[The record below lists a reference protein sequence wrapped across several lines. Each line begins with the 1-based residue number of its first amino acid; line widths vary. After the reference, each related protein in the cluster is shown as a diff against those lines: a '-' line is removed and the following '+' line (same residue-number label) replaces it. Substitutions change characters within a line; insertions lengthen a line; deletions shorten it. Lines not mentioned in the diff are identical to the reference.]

1 MKRKRMVLAAPLLL
15 LALLAAG
22 CRDAYTESMSGS
34 AKVSTAVEQGI
45 AVVRDLH
52 TNGTITQT
60 ERNQWLLYFQDV
72 TTVNTDFRTRVRAI
86 KAQGATGNLAYLDV
100 ANAALASLTSV
111 EGKHVLKVGSSAS
124 QAKLD
129 LTMHLIH
136 SVMNTLALALQKG
149 GN

>member
-1 MKRKRMVLAAPLLL
+1 MKHRKAVLAVPLIIAVL
-15 LALLAAG
+15 LAVG
-22 CRDAYTESMSGS
+22 CDGYKDSMNGS
-34 AKVSTAVEQGI
+34 AKVATAVEQGI
-45 AVVRDLH
+45 AAVRDLH
-52 TNGTITQT
+52 TNGKITQA
-60 ERNQWLLYFQDV
+60 ERNEWLLYFADV